1 MRELKNEQLRHMIKA
16 KGFKMTNQ
24 RISVLSVLEENI
36 GEHLTAEE
44 IYELVKED
52 SPEIGLA
59 TVYRTIQLLL
69 DLKIIDRLNL
79 NDGCVRYELDNLDDT
94 HHHHHLVCERCGKIY
109 EVKDDLLDTI
119 EAQVQKDY
127 KFEIT
132 NHILKF
138 YGICEQ
144 CNQS

>member
-1 MRELKNEQLRHMIKA
+1 MRELKNEELKQMIKA
-16 KGFKMTNQ
+16 KGFKLTKQ
-24 RISVLSVLEENI
+24 RISVVLVLEQCE

-44 IYELVKED
+44 IYDRVKQE

-79 NDGCVRYELDNLDDT
+79 DDGCVRYELDNLDNT
-94 HHHHHLVCERCGKIY
+94 HHHHHLVCEQCGTIY

-119 EAQVQKDY
+119 EQQVQRDY

-138 YGICEQ
+138 YGVCEQ
-144 CNQS
+144 CNQK